1 MISALGDL
9 KNISKS
15 YRHKCDGYYVKPI
28 VKEKLENVV
37 NRLLEKG
44 QQQNK
49 EERPA
54 FDEEDE

>member
-28 VKEKLENVV
+28 VKEKLEN
-37 NRLLEKG
+37 G
-44 QQQNK
+44 
-49 EERPA
+49 
-54 FDEEDE
+54 